1 MKAIAITAY
10 GGREQLTLME
20 LPEPV
25 PGPGEVLIRIR
36 ASGVN
41 PVDHKIR
48 RGLLATRMPNHFPL
62 IIGLE
67 CAGEVAAVGPGV
79 SRVRVGDAVMA
90 YARKAFLRDGT
101 YAEFIVLPEASLTL
115 KPARLTFEQA
125 AALPLAGLTSYQALF
140 ELGGLAA
147 GQTVLIHAGAGGTGG
162 YGLQLARHAG
172 ARVITTARA
181 VNHDYVRARGADAVV
196 DYTREDFRLGV
207 RRWAPAGVDLAYD
220 TIGGEVQV
228 RSAEVVRPD
237 GLLVSLIAFADEAAL
252 KARGIRTQYLFVRPQ
267 TAQLDELA
275 RLAEAGV
282 ITPDVTTVL
291 PLVDAARAHELIEG
305 GHTRGKVVLQV
316 A

>member
-1 MKAIAITAY
+1 MKAVAITAY
-10 GGREQLTLME
+10 GGREQLTLMD
-20 LPEPV
+20 LPDPV

-67 CAGEVAAVGPGV
+67 CAGEVAATGPGV
-79 SRVRVGDAVMA
+79 TRVRVGDAVMA
-90 YARKAFLRDGT
+90 YARKEYLRDGT
-101 YAEFIVLPEASLTL
+101 YAELIVLPETSVSH
-115 KPARLTFEQA
+115 KPACLSFEQA
-125 AALPLAGLTSYQALF
+125 AVLPLAGLTSFQALR

-162 YGLQLARHAG
+162 YGIQLARHAG
-172 ARVITTARA
+172 ARVITTASA
-181 VNHDYVRARGADAVV
+181 ANHDYVRARGADAVI
-196 DYTREDFRLGV
+196 DYTREDFRVAV
-207 RRWAPAGVDLAYD
+207 RRWAPAGLDLAYD
-220 TIGGEVQV
+220 TVGGEVQV
-228 RSAEVVRPD
+228 RSAEVVRPG
-237 GLLVSLIAFADEAAL
+237 GLLVSLIAFADAAAL
-252 KARGIRTQYLFVRPQ
+252 QALGIRTQYLFVRPQ

-282 ITPDVTTVL
+282 VTPDVTAVL
-291 PLVDAARAHELIEG
+291 PLADAARAHELIER
-305 GHTRGKVVLQV
+305 GHTRGKIALRV

>member
-48 RGLLATRMPNHFPL
+48 RGLLATRMLNHFPL

-291 PLVDAARAHELIEG
+291 PLVEAARAHELIEG